1 MEILKLEKD
10 MRRNP
15 DNKEVV
21 IMCPCGDAKQFHNFQ
36 QMMVDLGIDKDT
48 SIDFLFVQMPG
59 LNIQDECC
67 LSAIIYTEDKVKL
80 GTSGSFFAGQVSAY
94 ELGYAITVV
103 ADIDVEL
110 DSKETLNDLIIMAQQ
125 ENKIIM
131 PQCKARTTSD
141 DTVSSSVWGFGTF
154 PRSMLEKWGFC
165 TPYFHRG
172 AEDYEYNCKVA
183 PDKVEYQKGFIYHP
197 RVGNIFF
204 TKAEF
209 PKKFYP
215 YMGALMKCFLLQK
228 KYIHYVGW
236 YMYNSFLANVFGDIQ
251 LRYVLQT
258 SNQMGNFWQN
268 LTNNNRL
275 FVIRKVKEG
284 AATKGKLGT
293 ILAVF
298 KSLLLFLAGKP
309 LDYYTDRIF
318 YVGNKVNL
326 LKGILLAILKLPIEF
341 LVAISLVGEWHD
353 LLRGKLPYPVTTN
366 NYTVAE
372 KWIINHFPPQ
382 T

>member
-1 MEILKLEKD
+1 
-10 MRRNP
+10 
-15 DNKEVV
+15 
-21 IMCPCGDAKQFHNFQ
+21 
-36 QMMVDLGIDKDT
+36 
-48 SIDFLFVQMPG
+48 
-59 LNIQDECC
+59 
-67 LSAIIYTEDKVKL
+67 
-80 GTSGSFFAGQVSAY
+80 
-94 ELGYAITVV
+94 
-103 ADIDVEL
+103 
-110 DSKETLNDLIIMAQQ
+110 
-125 ENKIIM
+125 
-131 PQCKARTTSD
+131 
-141 DTVSSSVWGFGTF
+141 
-154 PRSMLEKWGFC
+154 
-165 TPYFHRG
+165 
-172 AEDYEYNCKVA
+172 
-183 PDKVEYQKGFIYHP
+183 
-197 RVGNIFF
+197 
-204 TKAEF
+204 
-209 PKKFYP
+209 
-215 YMGALMKCFLLQK
+215 
-228 KYIHYVGW
+228 
-236 YMYNSFLANVFGDIQ
+236 MYNSFLANVFGDIQ